1 MAKEIERKFL
11 VRNDG
16 WKAEA
21 TSSSRFLQA
30 YIAGGDD
37 RSVRVRISDGEK
49 AKLTIKVGRELLSRD
64 EFEYDIPLQDAQD
77 LARAALGTVLEKTRY
92 KIDHEGYVWEVDV
105 YDGAYEGLVVAEVEM
120 EHEEAVP
127 ALPDWVGGEVTGD
140 RRYSNHVMATEDLSG
155 ELADGLQAAS

>member
-105 YDGAYEGLVVAEVEM
+105 YDGAYKGLVVAEVEM
-120 EHEEAVP
+120 EHEEAAP
-127 ALPDWVGGEVTGD
+127 ALPDWVGVEVTGD